1 MTWRLGLALALF
13 LVMVATSAWWSGR
26 EAGLAEGR
34 AQCAEA
40 QAGTY
45 RDVLEQSVAQLRK
58 VQDASAAIFQRLAQ
72 RADSD
77 QQTTRELRH
86 ALAET
91 AADRAAC
98 RFPAGVMQQLETAR
112 QRAAH
117 ATTSGL
123 GATLS
128 DPGGGDG

>member
-1 MTWRLGLALALF
+1 MTWRVGLVVFVL
-13 LVMVATSAWWSGR
+13 LVMVWTAGWWGGR
-26 EAGLAEGR
+26 KAGLADGR
-34 AQCAEA
+34 AACADA
-40 QAGTY
+40 QTRAY
-45 RDVLEQSVAQLRK
+45 REVLEQSAAQLK
-58 VQDASAAIFQRLAQ
+58 TVQDTSAALFQRLAQ

-112 QRAAH
+112 QRAAQ
-117 ATTSGL
+117 ATTGGL
-123 GATLS
+123 GSTVP
-128 DPGGGDG
+128 DPGGGD

>member
-26 EAGLAEGR
+26 VAGLADGR
-34 AQCAEA
+34 AACADA
-40 QAGTY
+40 QTRAY
-45 RDVLEQSVAQLRK
+45 RDVLEQSAAQLK
-58 VQDASAAIFQRLAQ
+58 AVQDTSAALFQRLAQ

-112 QRAAH
+112 QRAAQ
-117 ATTSGL
+117 ATTGGL
-123 GATLS
+123 GSTVP
-128 DPGGGDG
+128 DPSGGD